1 MSNFDSKI
9 FNPEVFGKYVER
21 IPNLK
26 RNELLRSG
34 ALKNRND
41 IK

>member
-1 MSNFDSKI
+1 MAALFDSKN

-26 RNELLRSG
+26 RNKLL
-34 ALKNRND
+34 NT
-41 IK
+41 